1 MELGMVMTKLI
12 IIFFIAFSYINSSN
26 GHKPWVVL
34 ALLVYLCINLVFYL
48 LKAEKAKR
56 LIEVLSI
63 LFVIYA
69 FIKIDSLILLLIPIN
84 IYELLNNYTNNKWV
98 LLVAA
103 FIPMIYISKALQP
116 VYGLAA
122 FFGFIIFAGCAY
134 YSQREA
140 QHEEKMDEM
149 RKSIQ
154 RLSSSLSEKNVYMRQ
169 SEYTYKLE
177 ERNRLSQE
185 IHDKIGHSITG
196 ALIQMEAS
204 KRLVD
209 RDVDK
214 AKELLQNAINI
225 SKEGI
230 EKIRLTLRNMKP
242 PVEQIG
248 VHRIKLILDGF
259 SSQSHMRTSFLTK
272 GNLDAVTP
280 LQWKLIQENVTEAL
294 TNSMKYSDA
303 DAIAVEIQVLNKA
316 IKAEVKDNGKG
327 TGKVIKGIGLIGM
340 EERTAS
346 VNGKLIIDGTNGF
359 SVTTLLP
366 IQ

>member
-1 MELGMVMTKLI
+1 MDLGMVMTKLI
-12 IIFFIAFSYINSSN
+12 IIFFIAYSYINSS
-26 GHKPWVVL
+26 GSHKPWIVF
-34 ALLVYLCINLVFYL
+34 ALLVYLSINLVFYL
-48 LKAEKAKR
+48 VKEKKMKE
-56 LIEVLSI
+56 LIAGLTV

-69 FIKIDSLILLLIPIN
+69 FVKIDSLILLLIPIN
-84 IYELLNNYTNNKWV
+84 LYELLNYYTKRKWF

-103 FIPMIYISKALQP
+103 FIPMVYIGKELQP
-116 VYGLAA
+116 VYALVS
-122 FFGFIIFAGCAY
+122 FFGFTIFTGCAY
-134 YSQREA
+134 YSGREEE
-140 QHEEKMDEM
+140 HEKKMDEM

-154 RLSSSLSEKNVYMRQ
+154 RLSSTLTEKNIYMRQ

-196 ALIQMEAS
+196 ALIQMEAA
-204 KRLVD
+204 KRLLN
-209 RDVDK
+209 RDADK

-248 VHRIKLILDGF
+248 VHRIKLVLDEF
-259 SSQSHMRTSFLTK
+259 SSQSHMRTSLVTK
-272 GNLDAVTP
+272 GNLDVVTP
-280 LQWKLIQENVTEAL
+280 FQWKLIQENVTEAL
-294 TNSMKYSDA
+294 TNSSKYSDA
-303 DAIAVEIQVLNKA
+303 DAVAVEIQVLNKA
-316 IKAEVKDNGKG
+316 IKVEVKDNGRG
-327 TGKVIKGIGLIGM
+327 TDKVIKGMGLMGM

-346 VNGKLIIDGTNGF
+346 LNGKLIIDGTNGF

-366 IQ
+366 IP